1 MHLPSYEGSVT
12 NFKYTTMNKVMI
24 PQDVWC
30 ERLQSEIDKSNG
42 RFFSVTFIKK
52 DGTTRKMVC
61 RTGVTKGLQGGELKY
76 DARARKNAIVWDT
89 KVKGYRTIP
98 LKRLIDMRINGT
110 EFTNTLLPF

>member
-1 MHLPSYEGSVT
+1 MCGAKGYKKKLTIAKGDSSP
-12 NFKYTTMNKVMI
+12 
-24 PQDVWC
+24 
-30 ERLQSEIDKSNG
+30 LLL
-42 RFFSVTFIKK
+42 K
-52 DGTTRKMVC
+52 DGTIRKMVC
-61 RTGVTKGLQGGELKY
+61 RNGVTKDLQGGELKY

>member
-1 MHLPSYEGSVT
+1 MRKT
-12 NFKYTTMNKVMI
+12 IDRNRVMI

-30 ERLQSEIDKSNG
+30 DRLQKEIDLSKG

-61 RTGVTKGLQGGELKY
+61 RTGVTKGLKGGTLKY

-89 KVKGYRTIP
+89 KKGAYRTIP

-110 EFTNTLLPF
+110 EFINSLLPF